1 MIFIDDSLKSF
12 HESASPIMKRVVFA
26 FTLLISTVVAT
37 TAQTKKEI
45 TAMLARDLAAYNRVT
60 LRSDFDSTLLFMPP
74 AMFDLVPKDSMLV
87 GMRMA
92 MNNEHIRI
100 EMLDFKHKAIPKIKK
115 AGKYRWALVD
125 YDGYLKMQLFGE
137 PEFTSMMKRVIKA
150 QYDEKNLESLDSNTV
165 KIHLTDKKIIA
176 FLDPTASHWYML
188 EDKRAKKGKGGGGFD
203 NTMLKM
209 IVPEEVL
216 KAIGG

>member
-1 MIFIDDSLKSF
+1 
-12 HESASPIMKRVVFA
+12 MKRIIFA
-26 FTLLISTVVAT
+26 FTLFIVTVVAA
-37 TAQTKKEI
+37 TAQTKKEL

-74 AMFDLVPKDSMLV
+74 AMFELVPKDTMLA

-92 MNNEHIRI
+92 MNNEHLRI
-100 EMLDFKHKAIPKIKK
+100 EMMDFKHKAIPKIKK
-115 AGKYRWALVD
+115 AGKYHWALVD
-125 YDGYLKMQLFGE
+125 YDGYLKMQVLGE
-137 PEFTSMMKRVIKA
+137 PGFQDMMMRMLKI
-150 QYDEKNLESLDSNTV
+150 QYDEKHLESLDSNTV

-176 FLDPTASHWYML
+176 YLDPEAAHWYMV